1 MSSGNNNENEKLQ
14 NLVKSCLLE
23 INQLKMDLVELE
35 KEKEALK
42 DDKKIEILEGLLK
55 DKDEEINK
63 LKSNLEN
70 LQSNINKK
78 ELLIEEKDRKIE
90 ELSNFKKSFNDIK
103 NGLEQDFNKFKEQEL
118 NKHNEE
124 LNSTLSSLSKK
135 DAEIEILKSS
145 RVDDSVIKSL
155 ENELKNK
162 DERIQELEKIQTSFE
177 EIKESLEKDME
188 KYKNK
193 ELEETNNKLQS
204 AIDKIIEKD
213 NEIKELVNEINQKNA
228 EIQLANNQNIP
239 DEKYN
244 KLKEEL
250 ELKDSRIKRL
260 EEIKSLFSDLDDGF
274 NNKYQSKEGLPEE
287 IASIIN
293 DTNIPKLKDNKLIN
307 EDNEVK
313 KLKKELQQCRS
324 QVKELKK
331 IENYYNQL
339 TSPPKRDL
347 TSFQSQIYYL
357 IPDKEMNSQE
367 IYEYIRKIAFDNI
380 SQENLTNILRNL
392 ERKGYLK
399 NKGENLEKAIWIKNH
414 KN

>member
-1 MSSGNNNENEKLQ
+1 
-14 NLVKSCLLE
+14 
-23 INQLKMDLVELE
+23 
-35 KEKEALK
+35 
-42 DDKKIEILEGLLK
+42 
-55 DKDEEINK
+55 
-63 LKSNLEN
+63 
-70 LQSNINKK
+70 
-78 ELLIEEKDRKIE
+78 
-90 ELSNFKKSFNDIK
+90 
-103 NGLEQDFNKFKEQEL
+103 
-118 NKHNEE
+118 
-124 LNSTLSSLSKK
+124 
-135 DAEIEILKSS
+135 
-145 RVDDSVIKSL
+145 
-155 ENELKNK
+155 
-162 DERIQELEKIQTSFE
+162 
-177 EIKESLEKDME
+177 
-188 KYKNK
+188 
-193 ELEETNNKLQS
+193 
-204 AIDKIIEKD
+204 
-213 NEIKELVNEINQKNA
+213 
-228 EIQLANNQNIP
+228 NQNIP

-357 IPDKEMNSQE
+357 IPDKEMDSQE

-399 NKGENLEKAIWIKNH
+399 NKGENLEKAIWVKNH